1 MLAKKRRQSFCI
13 VAYSIPDTYSLKLMQ
28 KVDYKNLDKKVSLII
43 LPTNKR
49 KEPIS
54 SQENLIQNLN
64 ILFLIS
70 TNLLGFSIQV

>member
-1 MLAKKRRQSFCI
+1 
-13 VAYSIPDTYSLKLMQ
+13 MQ
-28 KVDYKNLDKKVSLII
+28 KLDYKNLDKKVSLII